1 MNTPTTAPTPADRA
15 TAWLRHRL
23 GRAVLLS
30 YVCALF
36 VPGPGLWL
44 RHTHDLPLGPVI
56 HLPVSAAPCLLSLVL
71 FSAGLQVPVRELG
84 RVLRRPSALIAGL
97 ALHLAIPLL
106 VIPLVAFLLHRTP
119 DTDGG
124 SGLVTAMILVVT
136 MPVAAGA
143 TVWTGKGDGDQPTM
157 VGLVLASTLLSPLT
171 TPLVI
176 EFLAPLLRGGYADS
190 LTANLHTSGGGFTLV
205 GVVLPCATGIL
216 VRLALP
222 ASLLSRALELVVPT
236 ALAGSLVLTYVN
248 ASGALGSFIAQP
260 RPLLLVAALTVA
272 ASVCLLSFVLGRC
285 AARVLR
291 LDPPAASSLTL
302 ACGMNNSSASA
313 VLLTAA
319 LPDKP
324 HLLLPV
330 LAYGLL
336 QKTAANRVVNPGAAR
351 GVRFVGGLRTRGR
364 GPAAVRPYRPP
375 SRHG

>member
-1 MNTPTTAPTPADRA
+1 MNAVTTACAPADRA
-15 TAWLRHRL
+15 SAWLRHRL

-30 YVCALF
+30 YTCALF
-36 VPGPGLWL
+36 LPGPGLWL
-44 RHTHDLPLGPVI
+44 GHTHTIPLGPVLG
-56 HLPVSAAPCLLSLVL
+56 LPLSAAPCLLSLVL
-71 FSAGLQVPVRELG
+71 FSAGIQVPVRELG
-84 RVLRRPSALIAGL
+84 RVLRRPSALLAGL

-106 VIPLVAFLLHRTP
+106 VIPLVAFLLHKSP

-124 SGLVTAMILVVT
+124 SGLITAMILIVA

-176 EFLAPLLRGGYADS
+176 QLLAPLLSGGYANS
-190 LTANLHTSGGGFTLV
+190 LTASVHTAGGGFTLV
-205 GVVLPCATGIL
+205 GVVLPCAAGIL
-216 VRLALP
+216 VRLTLP
-222 ASLLSRALELVVPT
+222 ASQLRRALSVVAPG
-236 ALAGSLVLTYVN
+236 ALGGSLVLTYVN

-260 RPLLLVAALTVA
+260 RPLLIVAALAVA
-272 ASVCLLSFVLGRC
+272 ALVCVLSFVLGRG
-285 AARVLR
+285 AARLLR
-291 LDPPAASSLTL
+291 LAPPAASSLTL

-313 VLLTAA
+313 VLITTA

-336 QKTAANRVVNPGAAR
+336 QKTAANRVVRARPQHPVYASPPG
-351 GVRFVGGLRTRGR
+351 
-364 GPAAVRPYRPP
+364 
-375 SRHG
+375 